1 MIRFTCAVA
10 GSLAL
15 LTFGPQAPASSD
27 VDAVAFAMA
36 FRARNADQ
44 YRDRQVTGTGTSFHG
59 TIQERIADGTTRTSL
74 VITLG
79 SELEPGKLTVLKT
92 WNEFVE
98 AERMRTTLVVALS
111 GPNLPEPPAGGPAV
125 YDFSGVY
132 DGQVRTVMR
141 APQSATSDL
150 PDPGPCPGEQEQH
163 GEKPGRF
170 YCAPL
175 LTGATAKLR

>member
-1 MIRFTCAVA
+1 MTRITCAVL
-10 GSLAL
+10 GSLTL
-15 LTFGPQAPASSD
+15 LAPAAVPASSD
-27 VDAVAFAMA
+27 VDAVPFAMA
-36 FRARNADQ
+36 FRARAADQ
-44 YRDRQVTGTGTSFHG
+44 YKNKQISGTGMNFHG
-59 TIQERIADGTTRTSL
+59 ALPERLADGTTRTSL

-79 SELEPGKLTVLKT
+79 SELEPGKLNLLKT
-92 WNEFVE
+92 WDQFVE

-111 GPNLPEPPAGGPAV
+111 GPDLPEPPASGHAS

-141 APQSATSDL
+141 APQSASSDV
-150 PDPGPCPGEQEQH
+150 PDPGPCPGEHEQNR
-163 GEKPGRF
+163 EMPGRF

>member
-1 MIRFTCAVA
+1 MIRATCAVL
-10 GSLAL
+10 GSLTL
-15 LTFGPQAPASSD
+15 LSFSAPAPASSD
-27 VDAVAFAMA
+27 VDAVPFAMA
-36 FRARNADQ
+36 FRARNADPYKNQ
-44 YRDRQVTGTGTSFHG
+44 QISGTGTNFHG
-59 TIQERIADGTTRTSL
+59 AIEERLADGTTRTSL

-79 SELEPGKLTVLKT
+79 SELEPGKLNLLKT
-92 WNEFVE
+92 WNDFVE

-111 GPNLPEPPAGGPAV
+111 GPDLPVPPTPEPAT
-125 YDFSGVY
+125 YEFSGVY

-141 APQSATSDL
+141 APQSSSSDV
-150 PDPGPCPGEQEQH
+150 PDPGPCPGEQERN